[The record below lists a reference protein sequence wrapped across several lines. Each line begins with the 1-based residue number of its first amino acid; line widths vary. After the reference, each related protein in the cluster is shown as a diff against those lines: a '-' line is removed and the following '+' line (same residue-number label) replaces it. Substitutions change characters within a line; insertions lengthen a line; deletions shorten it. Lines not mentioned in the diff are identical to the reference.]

1 MKAMVFA
8 AGYGRRLRPKT
19 DKLPKALIPISGRP
33 MIEYSLLLL
42 SHFGIKEVIIN
53 LHHLGG
59 KIEEHLGSGE
69 NLGLKICYSKE
80 EELLDTGGGLL
91 RARPFLEEG
100 TFIVIN
106 SDLLIDLPFNDLCAY
121 HLKKKATA
129 TLVLRTDEMADK
141 YGLIETASDGRLQ
154 SFLGHSAPRSSPPRP
169 WQVHVHR
176 RADHG
181 AKGL

>member
-53 LHHLGG
+53 LNHLGS

-69 NLGLKICYSKE
+69 NLGLMIC
-80 EELLDTGGGLL
+80 TPVNMNLL
-91 RARPFLEEG
+91 RAEG
-100 TFIVIN
+100 
-106 SDLLIDLPFNDLCAY
+106 
-121 HLKKKATA
+121 
-129 TLVLRTDEMADK
+129 DERGA
-141 YGLIETASDGRLQ
+141 EW
-154 SFLGHSAPRSSPPRP
+154 PR
-169 WQVHVHR
+169 
-176 RADHG
+176 
-181 AKGL
+181 KL

>member
-53 LHHLGG
+53 LHHLGS

-91 RARPFLEEG
+91 RARLFLEED

-106 SDLLIDLPFNDLCAY
+106 S
-121 HLKKKATA
+121 HL
-129 TLVLRTDEMADK
+129 VC
-141 YGLIETASDGRLQ
+141 
-154 SFLGHSAPRSSPPRP
+154 P
-169 WQVHVHR
+169 
-176 RADHG
+176 
-181 AKGL
+181 